1 MKLLVFQY
9 LNEFYLTLKLNN
21 YGVNSL
27 VVNSL
32 VFILVDV
39 NSSVVNNDV
48 IILLHV
54 ISTITPPPIV
64 IPPIFNSFTSSINF
78 CKESIYSLID
88 FDMLSCVIFLL

>member
-1 MKLLVFQY
+1 MKLLIFQY

-39 NSSVVNNDV
+39 NSSVVNDVV
-48 IILLHV
+48 II
-54 ISTITPPPIV
+54 
-64 IPPIFNSFTSSINF
+64 
-78 CKESIYSLID
+78 
-88 FDMLSCVIFLL
+88 

>member
-1 MKLLVFQY
+1 MKLLIFQY

-54 ISTITPPPIV
+54 I
-64 IPPIFNSFTSSINF
+64 
-78 CKESIYSLID
+78 
-88 FDMLSCVIFLL
+88 FLL

>member
-1 MKLLVFQY
+1 MKLLIFQY

-54 ISTITPPPIV
+54 ISTITPTPYC
-64 IPPIFNSFTSSINF
+64 NSSNI
-78 CKESIYSLID
+78 
-88 FDMLSCVIFLL
+88 